1 MNTDSK
7 ANGRLILASLSPRRK
22 DLLQA
27 LGLSFEVKPSTIDEI
42 IDPELAPEQLV
53 LNLARQKTEDV
64 FIDLGKESHSERLL
78 VLGADTIVVLDGLYL
93 GKPIDQEDAISMLKR
108 LSGRHH
114 QVYTGVW
121 LIVRE
126 TDGSFQASSSCERS
140 SVYFRP
146 LHEREMIAYVATGE
160 PMDKAGAYALQ
171 GIGAAL
177 VEKIEGSHTNIVG
190 LPIPN
195 VVSLLRAS
203 GYRILGLP

>member
-1 MNTDSK
+1 MNTDSRP
-7 ANGRLILASLSPRRK
+7 NGRLILASVSPRRR

-27 LGLSFEVKPSTIDEI
+27 LGLSFDIQPSTIDEI
-42 IDPELAPEQLV
+42 MDHELKPEQLV

-64 FIDLGKESHSERLL
+64 FTSISQKSHSERLL
-78 VLGADTIVVLDGLYL
+78 VLGADTIVVLDGKFL
-93 GKPIDQEDAISMLKR
+93 GKPIDQEDAVSMLKR

-114 QVYTGVW
+114 EVYTGVW

-126 TDGSFQASSSCERS
+126 LDGSTQASNSCEKS
-140 SVYFRP
+140 MVHFRA
-146 LHEREMIAYVATGE
+146 LDEREMTAYVATGE

-203 GYRILGLP
+203 GYPILGLP

>member
-1 MNTDSK
+1 
-7 ANGRLILASLSPRRK
+7 
-22 DLLQA
+22 LLQA
-27 LGLSFEVKPSTIDEI
+27 LGLSFDVQPSTIDEI
-42 IDPELAPEQLV
+42 IDPELKPEQLV
-53 LNLARQKTEDV
+53 LNLAKQKTEDV
-64 FIDLGKESHSERLL
+64 FASINQESHSERLL
-78 VLGADTIVVLDGLYL
+78 VLGADTVVVLDGKFL
-93 GKPIDQEDAISMLKR
+93 GKPINQDDAVTMLKR

-114 QVYTGVW
+114 EVYTGVW

-126 TDGSFQASSSCERS
+126 ADGSIQASHSCERS
-140 SVYFRP
+140 IVYFRA
-146 LHEREMIAYVATGE
+146 LDEREMKAYVATGE

-203 GYRILGLP
+203 GYPILGLP

>member
-1 MNTDSK
+1 MNTFSRP
-7 ANGRLILASLSPRRK
+7 NGRLILASVSPRRR

-27 LGLSFEVKPSTIDEI
+27 LGLSFDIQPSTIDEI
-42 IDPELAPEQLV
+42 MDHELNPEQLV

-64 FIDLGKESHSERLL
+64 FTNISQKSHSERLL
-78 VLGADTIVVLDGLYL
+78 VLGADTIVVLDGKFL
-93 GKPIDQEDAISMLKR
+93 GKPIDQEDAVSMLKR

-114 QVYTGVW
+114 EVYTGVW

-126 TDGSFQASSSCERS
+126 LDGSTQASNSCEKS
-140 SVYFRP
+140 MVHFRA
-146 LHEREMIAYVATGE
+146 LDEREMTAYVATGE

-203 GYRILGLP
+203 GYPILGLP